1 MSSRITAFVN
11 VLSDTDKH
19 FKYANEK
26 SPAMLLVKTY
36 QRATDACDNFTAK
49 IKTAALKREVN
60 RLTSKI
66 ATLYLMLRHFTLNP
80 QNFPHPYWQGIIK
93 VLNVILGKSL
103 PNVHDS
109 TEQFV
114 RGVDGCCYNFSF
126 SFSQTF
132 SF

>member
-49 IKTAALKREVN
+49 IKTAALKRELN
-60 RLTSKI
+60 RSTSKI

-80 QNFPHPYWQGIIK
+80 QNFPHPSWHEII
-93 VLNVILGKSL
+93 
-103 PNVHDS
+103 
-109 TEQFV
+109 
-114 RGVDGCCYNFSF
+114 
-126 SFSQTF
+126 
-132 SF
+132 